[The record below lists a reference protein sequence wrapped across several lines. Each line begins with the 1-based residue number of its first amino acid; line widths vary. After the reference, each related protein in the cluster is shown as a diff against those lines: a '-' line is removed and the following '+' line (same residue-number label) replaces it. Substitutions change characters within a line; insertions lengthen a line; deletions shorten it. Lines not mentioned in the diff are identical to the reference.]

1 MFSNK
6 ACPDRTHRE
15 KSLPL
20 EAQLCL
26 HREWEAFSSSPC
38 SHPVEVAGMEAGC
51 AQTQHPQKPWEQNST
66 DQPHAGNAKPVH
78 PALPLKPA
86 LLSLLADVQITAC
99 ITFPRIKDGMR

>member
-1 MFSNK
+1 
-6 ACPDRTHRE
+6 
-15 KSLPL
+15 
-20 EAQLCL
+20 
-26 HREWEAFSSSPC
+26 
-38 SHPVEVAGMEAGC
+38 MEAGC
-51 AQTQHPQKPWEQNST
+51 AQTQHPQKPWELNST